1 MEYGSCSCVDIGSV
15 GNGGIEDSDNSHLY
29 ITLLVLETVVII
41 VLVYA
46 LVHWIRK
53 KRGLHEQPASKFYG
67 SQEPLTPRAR
77 TFDSEDGKQ
86 KYGTDFVALDIDSK
100 AQVQDQD
107 LKSATS
113 KDSGNS
119 KN

>member
-1 MEYGSCSCVDIGSV
+1 MQ
-15 GNGGIEDSDNSHLY
+15 
-29 ITLLVLETVVII
+29 
-41 VLVYA
+41 
-46 LVHWIRK
+46 RK
-53 KRGLHEQPASKFYG
+53 KERLYFFPFRVASSLFILFSVYG